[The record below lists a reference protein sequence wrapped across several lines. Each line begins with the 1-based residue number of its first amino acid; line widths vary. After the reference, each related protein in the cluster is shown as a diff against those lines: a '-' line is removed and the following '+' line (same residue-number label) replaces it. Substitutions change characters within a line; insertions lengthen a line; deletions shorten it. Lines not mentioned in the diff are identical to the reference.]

1 MNILLMHPIIYLMC
15 GLFWYVPLLTD
26 FNLQLSLEAA
36 HYGFIYRC
44 YAAA

>member
-15 GLFWYVPLLTD
+15 GLFWYVPLLAD